1 MVWYYNGNCISDVQ
15 RIALDQSRMGCVVA
29 KILPIELLSM
39 DNGDSLNQGHGDD
52 DGGDDDGGGDDGNDL
67 LGTSCKDQQISNLN
81 EANDDMSVIMTSPS
95 R

>member
-1 MVWYYNGNCISDVQ
+1 MVWYYNANCISDVQ

-39 DNGDSLNQGHGDD
+39 DNGDSPDQGHGDD
-52 DGGDDDGGGDDGNDL
+52 DGCDDDGGGDDGNDL
-67 LGTSCKDQQISNLN
+67 LETSCKDQQINNQN
-81 EANDDMSVIMTSPS
+81 EANDVMSVFMMIPS